1 MSNQKRR
8 LAFVQMDVFTRVPLE
23 GNQLAV
29 FTDARGLTDAEMQ
42 AIARETNLSET
53 TFIFPGVA
61 QQPISLESPVGE
73 GEDSR
78 LGDFIQ
84 DTAGVSPADA
94 MIRVNLQEQ
103 TASVLGTLNP
113 REEQIIKR
121 RFGLE
126 DGPEHTLE
134 EDTAAERERG
144 VRVRIFTTT
153 EELPFAGHPTLGT
166 AMVLHNKSGAE
177 EVALDLK
184 VGRIPVSFST
194 RDNLPFGVMTQRDP
208 EFGQI
213 HAREDIVRAAGVA
226 VDDIAADVP
235 IQTVTTGN
243 PFVMIPVKS
252 LAVLQNLTPTWSNMK
267 AYLEKTE
274 ARFFYFVSREAQNP
288 EAKMQSRMIFYNGE
302 DPATGSAA
310 GPCIAWAVKYGIVPP
325 DQQVLLEQGVEMKRR
340 SRIFLSASRDGE
352 KVFNVR
358 VGGHAVEVVR
368 GELFL

>member
-8 LAFVQMDVFTRVPLE
+8 LPFVQMDVFTPVALE

-53 TFIFPGVA
+53 TFIFPG
-61 QQPISLESPVGE
+61 
-73 GEDSR
+73 
-78 LGDFIQ
+78 
-84 DTAGVSPADA
+84 DA
-94 MIRVNLQEQ
+94 
-103 TASVLGTLNP
+103 
-113 REEQIIKR
+113 
-121 RFGLE
+121 
-126 DGPEHTLE
+126 
-134 EDTAAERERG
+134 AAERERG

-166 AMVLHNKSGAE
+166 GMVLHNQSGAE
-177 EVALDLK
+177 EIALDLK
-184 VGRIPVSFST
+184 VGRIPVRFST
-194 RDNLPFGVMTQRDP
+194 REGLPFGMMTQRDP
-208 EFGQI
+208 EFGQK
-213 HAREDIVRAAGVA
+213 HAREDIARAAGVA

-235 IQTVTTGN
+235 IQTVSTGN

-252 LAVLQNLTPTWSNMK
+252 LAVLQNLAPTWSNMK

-274 ARFFYFVSREAQNP
+274 AKFFYFVSREARNP
-288 EAKMQSRMIFYNGE
+288 EAKMQARMIFYNGE

-310 GPCIAWAVKYGIVPP
+310 GPCIAWAVKYGMVPP
-325 DQQVLLEQGVEMKRR
+325 DEQVLLEQGVEMMRR
-340 SRIFLSASRDGE
+340 SRIFLSASRDGDNIS
-352 KVFNVR
+352 NVR